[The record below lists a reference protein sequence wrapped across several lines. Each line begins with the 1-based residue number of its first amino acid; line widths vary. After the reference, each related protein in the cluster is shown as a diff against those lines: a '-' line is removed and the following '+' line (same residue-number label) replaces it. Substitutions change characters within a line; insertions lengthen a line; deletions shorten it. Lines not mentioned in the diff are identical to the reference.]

1 MSTETLTPEKPETPI
16 QIQPRYKNNSWTIT
30 KQLVR
35 LFGLIISPRKQ
46 IRYFQKPDSSYM
58 LFIAM
63 AVLVVWGHINFLPFL
78 FKTIFPEWTA
88 EMATSRAWGLSLFL
102 EGLIFIFATKK
113 IKVKFLFVDINTILK
128 YAAFGISFS
137 GFIFELVT
145 KWETMNIWQFVISF
159 GLLFITAVIPTLAM
173 LGFAKDLLKL
183 AKKRKT
189 TKTNIPFKDNSE
201 LQDRIKTF
209 VNSNPAVNTIAGVF
223 ANFKT
228 EVGETNLRNFL
239 KESFAERFGRK
250 R

>member
-1 MSTETLTPEKPETPI
+1 MSIETLTPEKPETPI
-16 QIQPRYKNNSWTIT
+16 QSQPRARNNSWAVTR
-30 KQLVR
+30 QALR
-35 LFGLIISPRKQ
+35 LGGLLISPRKQ
-46 IRYFQKPDSSYM
+46 IRYFQKADSSYM
-58 LFIAM
+58 LFLVM

-78 FKTIFPEWTA
+78 FQQLFPDWTQ
-88 EMATSRAWGLSLFL
+88 EMALSRAWGLSLFL
-102 EGLIFIFATKK
+102 EGLIFIFAVKK
-113 IKVKFLFVDINTILK
+113 IKIKFLFVDINSILK
-128 YAAFGISFS
+128 YSAFGISFF

-145 KWETMNIWQFVISF
+145 KWEKMNIWQFVISF
-159 GLLFITAVIPTLAM
+159 ALLFITAVIPTLAM

-239 KESFAERFGRK
+239 KESYAERFGRK